1 MVQQNVKAQDFKAG
15 AVECVVG
22 EAGVVV
28 MLDDGVGGDD
38 RLDDDVLDISPD
50 LLRVVA
56 VALHVHT
63 EGGELPGRKPQ
74 AVRQKRPP
82 SGQLRPSHAGTEKL
96 LEKSRELTGM
106 DARGAGRQQGCVS
119 SEGACRRYRATGLK
133 PLRP

>member
-56 VALHVHT
+56 VAFHVHA

-74 AVRQKRPP
+74 AVRQKPLWSAKAISCRHRETSGEVPGVNGDGRP
-82 SGQLRPSHAGTEKL
+82 GCRATTGLCQLR
-96 LEKSRELTGM
+96 
-106 DARGAGRQQGCVS
+106 RGLQ
-119 SEGACRRYRATGLK
+119 EI
-133 PLRP
+133 